1 MVTITEV
8 LSRLPRTMT
17 VPHLYFLLLP
27 ITGAILAML
36 AVLLVLLRAY
46 NRTRFERSR
55 EFAGST
61 HRAVRS
67 PRPLRRLEGAIQLG
81 HRHRRAGAWK
91 LEKLL
96 FDNDRDVR
104 VAAVQSLGALR
115 SASAAAALIE
125 GLRREA
131 LPEAWIVEQ
140 MGKPWAAETIVA
152 ALADPSLLGV
162 RAPLAEAAGLAGA
175 SAAVPAL
182 REMLR
187 VGLARERTHAA
198 RALRRLNASEA
209 VPALMTALSDDEWTV
224 RAEAAL
230 ALGELG
236 DPRAVGVLERA
247 LADESWW
254 VQANAAS
261 AIGQLGRRGRRALNR
276 LLTSTDAVTRER
288 AREVIALDPVEEPA
302 APVVEVQEDELV
314 AA

>member
-1 MVTITEV
+1 
-8 LSRLPRTMT
+8 MT

-27 ITGAILAML
+27 ITGATLAL
-36 AVLLVLLRAY
+36 LSVLLVLLRAH
-46 NRTRFERSR
+46 NRTLAGRSR
-55 EFAGST
+55 EFTGST
-61 HRAVRS
+61 HRAIRS
-67 PRPLRRLEGAIQLG
+67 PRPMRRLEGTIQLG
-81 HRHRRAGAWK
+81 HRHRRAGVWK

-96 FDNDRDVR
+96 FDRDRDVR
-104 VAAVQSLGALR
+104 VAAAQSLGAQR
-115 SASAAAALIE
+115 SPVAAAALIE

-152 ALADPSLLGV
+152 ALGDPSLLQI

-175 SAAVPAL
+175 TAAQPVL

-187 VGLARERTHAA
+187 TGLARERTHAA
-198 RALRRLNASEA
+198 RALRRLGASEA
-209 VPALMTALSDDEWTV
+209 VPALMIALSDDEWTV

-247 LADESWW
+247 LQDESWW

-276 LLTSTDAVTRER
+276 LLTSTDAITRER
-288 AREVIALDPVEEPA
+288 AREVIAHDPIEAPA
-302 APVVEVQEDELV
+302 ALVEVVDEDELV